1 MNHEHSQK
9 DKFVKLNGWGKP
21 KGHPGGQPKGFT
33 ILYKYRRVRGNKG
46 LFTRYICESMM

>member
-21 KGHPGGQPKGFT
+21 KGHLGGQPKGFVV
-33 ILYKYRRVRGNKG
+33 LYKYRRVRGNKG
-46 LFTRYICESMM
+46 LFPR